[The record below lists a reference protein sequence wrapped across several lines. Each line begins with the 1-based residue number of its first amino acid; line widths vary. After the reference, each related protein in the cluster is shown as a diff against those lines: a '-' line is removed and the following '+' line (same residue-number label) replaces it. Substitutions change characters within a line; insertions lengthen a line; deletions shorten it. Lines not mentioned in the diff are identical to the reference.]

1 MGASAHGVLV
11 FPINVLGLVAGFA
24 CYFHALAR
32 SPRPREGLQ
41 RGGMFGLTLAVSS
54 LYWLTDVLV
63 VVRWEERVAGAAVVG
78 GFLLLIALPYGL
90 WGSVASGLARS
101 AGAPWLWLLHA
112 PGVWGAQ
119 ALIHDAWLG
128 FPWLHQGYWLA
139 FSPLG
144 PWLGVLGAQGA
155 GLLLLFLAAGVGL
168 WNQHAQARP
177 LALAAAAALSLGPF
191 FPAHF
196 SAPGEERL
204 IPITT
209 VVLIP
214 PEVSDSAR
222 DDLTLLSQYV
232 AATPRTGTGWT
243 IWPESV
249 IRNGGTS
256 LEPLREVLGPQGG
269 PIFAGALLAAPAG
282 RYNALV
288 ELRGGQPVY
297 YKQKLVPFS
306 EYVPS
311 ELLRGLFRQLGV
323 DTLKT
328 DVRSWQEPQPRLEV
342 DGVAV
347 SPLLCYEVAF
357 TGLISPGERSQVL
370 LNAGNEGWFRS
381 ALLHRMTLAM
391 AVARAR
397 EYGLPLVRSVTKGY
411 SGTFEPSTGTWQE
424 AGETQG
430 PATLHRGRILARPA
444 ATPYSQ
450 WRRLLP

>member
-1 MGASAHGVLV
+1 MLV
-11 FPINVLGLVAGFA
+11 FPVNVLGLVAGFA
-24 CYFHALAR
+24 CYFHALAQ
-32 SPRPREGLQ
+32 SPRPRDGLQ
-41 RGGMFGLTLAVSS
+41 RGGVFGLTLAVSS
-54 LYWLTDVLV
+54 LYWLTDVLS

-90 WGSVASGLARS
+90 WGSVASGLSRS
-101 AGAPWLWLLHA
+101 AVAPWLWLLHA
-112 PGVWGAQ
+112 PGVLGVQ

-139 FSPLG
+139 FGPLG
-144 PWLGVLGAQGA
+144 SWLGVLGAQGA
-155 GLLLLFLAAGVGL
+155 GLLLLFLASGVGL
-168 WNQHAQARP
+168 WNQHARARP
-177 LALAAAAALSLGPF
+177 LALAAAGALSLGLFIPTR
-191 FPAHF
+191 F
-196 SAPGEERL
+196 SSPGEERL

-209 VVLIP
+209 VALTP

-232 AATPRTGTGWT
+232 AATPRTGTDWT
-243 IWPESV
+243 VWPESV
-249 IRNGGTS
+249 IRDGGTM
-256 LEPLREVLGPQGG
+256 LAPLREVLGPQGG
-269 PIFAGALLAAPAG
+269 PIFTGALLAAPTG

-288 ELRGGQPVY
+288 ELRGGQPLY

-306 EYVPS
+306 EYIPG
-311 ELLRGLFRQLGV
+311 ELLRWLFQRLGL

-328 DVRSWQEPQPRLEV
+328 DVRTWEEPQPPLEV
-342 DGVAV
+342 DGVTV

-357 TGLISPGERSQVL
+357 TGLISPGEHPQVL

-391 AVARAR
+391 AVARAQ
-397 EYGLPLVRSVTKGY
+397 EYGLPLVRSVTGGY
-411 SGTFEPSTGTWQE
+411 SGSFDPTTGTWQE

-430 PATLHRGRILARPA
+430 SATLHRARILARPS